1 MEFPM
6 AHATASTR
14 ATEASSGLVNRAL
27 SDQNIV
33 PLAHDVPTAARL
45 IGIGPSK
52 TWALIAEGKIRATRI
67 GRRTLISAREIERV
81 LETGC

>member
-1 MEFPM
+1 M
-6 AHATASTR
+6 AHATVSTR
-14 ATEASSGLVNRAL
+14 ATDALTGAGASPNPAI
-27 SDQNIV
+27 Q
-33 PLAHDVPTAARL
+33 PLAHPVHTAAQL
-45 IGIGPSK
+45 LGIGPSK